1 MKFSSGCLIFFFFQR
16 SIGKKALMVNK
27 NEEKASRVQ
36 DQEGVKQSGRVTR
49 PGSYSMVAWQ
59 H

>member
-1 MKFSSGCLIFFFFQR
+1 
-16 SIGKKALMVNK
+16 MVNK

-49 PGSYSMVAWQ
+49 PGSYSMVARQ